1 MENKSLLT
9 DVLSVLVPASLSNFN
24 LVSVTEHPTYI
35 EFRMEE
41 KAELIPSSLVGKTNI
56 VLDGF
61 CNPVE
66 LQSFL
71 LKDKP
76 VYFKVYRRRWRE
88 SSFKVHH
95 SNQYNLHPSGVKA
108 TFEFASFLKMKLDK
122 HLGNITPFGDSLLI
136 DNQKLW
142 RWYHDH

>member
-1 MENKSLLT
+1 MENNSLLT
-9 DVLSVLVPASLSNFN
+9 DVLAVLVPSSLSNFN

-41 KAELIPSSLVGKTNI
+41 KVELIPSSLVGKTNI

-88 SSFKVHH
+88 NSSKVHH
-95 SNQYNLHPSGVKA
+95 SNQYNLHPTGVKA
-108 TFEFASFLKMKLDK
+108 TFEFASFLKDEVRQT
-122 HLGNITPFGDSLLI
+122 LGEYNAFWGFPV
-136 DNQKLW
+136 N
-142 RWYHDH
+142 R